1 MEHNNLNKFL
11 DVKKT
16 VSYGQYSKTLLGSK
30 VLSLMK
36 DLNISVEQQKDI
48 CNSRSKNDVIAL
60 ILSQVDLKQNAI
72 ESFNNDL
79 ISEIEKTE

>member
-11 DVKKT
+11 DIKKT

-30 VLSLMK
+30 VLSLMN

-48 CNSRSKNDVIAL
+48 CNSKSKNDVIGL
-60 ILSQVDLKQNAI
+60 ILSQVDLKANAI